1 MERPRRDKLGVC
13 AEALAEAPA
22 FLVQRSLTYWLDMPN
37 LVARTEYHSRLVL
50 STLNL
55 QIFSQSCR
63 AAGASAFF
71 LHSAQRIAFPLEENP
86 LVFYCFLKR
95 FLLL

>member
-1 MERPRRDKLGVC
+1 ME
-13 AEALAEAPA
+13 EWSFAPYA
-22 FLVQRSLTYWLDMPN
+22 RSLRAETLQTPLPFSGATRLGLSN
-37 LVARTEYHSRLVL
+37 PVARTEYHRRLVL

-55 QIFSQSCR
+55 QIFSQKVC
-63 AAGASAFF
+63 AAGVSAVF
-71 LHSAQRIAFPLEENP
+71 LHSAQRTAFSLEENP